1 MSKKNNS
8 IFTLHAPQK
17 KLNMHQSE
25 NIPKSYNYKLVQEA
39 RLQGITDTSNN
50 CKIKSQS
57 YSLKNDTALIS

>member
-8 IFTLHAPQK
+8 IFTLHAPQN

-25 NIPKSYNYKLVQEA
+25 NIPNSHNYT
-39 RLQGITDTSNN
+39 RSGLQGITATANY
-50 CKIKSQS
+50 KIKSQS

>member
-8 IFTLHAPQK
+8 IFTTLHAPHN

-25 NIPKSYNYKLVQEA
+25 NIPNSHNYT
-39 RLQGITDTSNN
+39 RSGLQGLIATANN
-50 CKIKSQS
+50 YKIKSQS